1 MTKQIT
7 KEAQQSLFDFLVDL
21 MPDLQIMRVKQGP
34 SSEEKSLF
42 SMWSDAENKIS
53 GKKFHR
59 PPTMSESDVAKLE
72 DAGLIQVQG
81 RSLRVTDRGAK
92 AIQQIILSEEKS
104 IFEKAASRSGIVKT
118 ASYQT
123 MTDDERE
130 EREEGLAD
138 HTPSFAEYVNSQH
151 DHKSKKKRKACNWY
165 QQLKSNED
173 VSD

>member
-21 MPDLQIMRVKQGP
+21 MPDLQIMKVKQGP
-34 SSEEKSLF
+34 SSEEKTLF
-42 SMWSDAENKIS
+42 SMWSDTANKIT

-59 PPTMSESDVAKLE
+59 PPTMSETEVAKLE
-72 DAGLIQVQG
+72 NAGLIQVQG
-81 RSLRVTDRGAK
+81 RSLRVTEKGAK

-104 IFEKAASRSGIVKT
+104 IFEKSSSSSGHVKV

-123 MTDDERE
+123 MTDEERE

-138 HTPSFAEYVNSQH
+138 TPSFTEYVNSQH
-151 DHKSKKKRKACNWY
+151 DHKGKKKRKACNWY
-165 QQLKSNED
+165 QHLKTNED

>member
-21 MPDLQIMRVKQGP
+21 MPDLQITRIRQGP
-34 SSEEKSLF
+34 SAEEKKLF
-42 SMWSDAENKIS
+42 SVWSDTANKIT

-59 PPTMSESDVAKLE
+59 PPTMSEVEVAKLE
-72 DAGLIQVQG
+72 NAGLIQVQG
-81 RSLRVTDRGAK
+81 RSLRVTDKGAK

-104 IFEKAASRSGIVKT
+104 VFEKSSSRSGHIKT

-123 MTDDERE
+123 MTDEERE
-130 EREEGLAD
+130 EREEELAD

-151 DHKSKKKRKACNWY
+151 DNKGKNRKASNWY
-165 QQLKSNED
+165 QHLKNQ
-173 VSD
+173 